1 MLTIRLQR
9 VGAKN
14 KAQFRIVLAQA
25 HKAVSKQV
33 LEVLGFYD
41 PRKKKFFINSEER
54 LKHWLKHNVQLSGTV
69 HNLLVEK
76 KLLEDKKVKAWR
88 PKIKPKE
95 ETAPAAEAATP
106 PAA

>member
-41 PRKKKFFINSEER
+41 PRKKKFFIKSEDR
-54 LKHWLKHNVQLSGTV
+54 LKYWLSHNVQVSGTV

-76 KLLEDKKVKAWR
+76 KLLDDKKVKAWR
-88 PKIKPKE
+88 PKIKQKE
-95 ETAPAAEAATP
+95 EAAATPEASAPAA
-106 PAA
+106 